1 MKGPYAHLL
10 LRSPQIPATQLK
22 GTQLTFL
29 HIALSQG
36 LYTPYIQA
44 HEKWTTCSVKPF
56 ASALNGV
63 RWMTWKHR
71 PLAWG
76 IFHESFMVAPSEWPT
91 GMNPQTAF
99 GLQEAPTPYEV
110 ACAVLQEPAKGFF
123 QMSRGADERTK
134 LSISVAYWW
143 LMGLHPKVIQSLL
156 GREALVS
163 ELRRFIRHA
172 MSKPRFRF
180 WALGTNPV
188 PLCTNRQMASIAAS
202 LMGGRPI
209 PGNQQSRAGGCDT
222 RVRKLQK
229 DLLDHPSIRIQIKTG
244 RRINPVERPLYSSGI
259 IWQRLSKKLIWEKS
273 NSSGASRYL
282 KGRKILTSAH
292 KTNFPFG
299 CIFRYISYV

>member
-10 LRSPQIPATQLK
+10 LRSPQIPKTRLK

-44 HEKWTTCSVKPF
+44 KEKWTTCAVKPF

-63 RWMTWKHR
+63 RWATWQHR

-99 GLQEAPTPYEV
+99 GLRDAPTPYEV
-110 ACAVLQEPAKGFF
+110 ACAVLQEPSKGFF

-143 LMGLHPKVIQSLL
+143 LMGLHPKAIQSLL
-156 GREALVS
+156 GRRSLVS
-163 ELRRFIRHA
+163 EITKFIQHA

-188 PLCTNRQMASIAAS
+188 PLCTNRKMASIAAA
-202 LMGGRPI
+202 LMEGRPI

-229 DLLDHPSIRIQIKTG
+229 DLLDHPSVCIQLKTG
-244 RRINPVERPLYSSGI
+244 KRINPVERPLYSSGI
-259 IWQRLSKKLIWEKS
+259 IWQSISEKRMWEKS
-273 NSSGASRYL
+273 NSPGACRYL
-282 KGRKILTSAH
+282 EGRKILLQH
-292 KTNFPFG
+292 KNQLPSWLQLP
-299 CIFRYISYV
+299 IH